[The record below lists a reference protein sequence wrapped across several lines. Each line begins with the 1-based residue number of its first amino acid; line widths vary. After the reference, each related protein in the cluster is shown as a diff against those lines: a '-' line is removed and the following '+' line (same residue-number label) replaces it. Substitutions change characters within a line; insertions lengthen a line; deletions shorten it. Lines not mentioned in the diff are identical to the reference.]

1 MKFTG
6 YVNQNTLL
14 HRLDP
19 RIKILWFLGVTVL
32 TVFTRNL
39 PALIVLLAGALSM
52 WLLSGLLREVGSMV
66 RKFLP
71 LLVMAFVT
79 WIVIGAANDSG
90 GAVLFSAGSIQLEQ
104 ADLIRA
110 LVSTCRIFLMVS
122 SFYTLIMTTNFSEM
136 IYGLQR
142 FGIPFKA
149 AFMCGLVLQII
160 PMMIA
165 EFQTIADAQ
174 RARGLELDKGGIVT
188 RIRKYST
195 VLFPLFIRTIQ
206 AGQSLALAMHLYQL
220 QFTRRRTSH
229 RQFRIARMDWGFLA
243 VHLVLWT
250 LAVNVGI
257 QLS

>member
-6 YVNQNTLL
+6 YVNRDTML

-19 RIKILWFLGVTVL
+19 RIKILWFLGVTAL
-32 TVFTRNL
+32 TVFIRNL
-39 PALIVLLAGALSM
+39 PALVVLLAGV
-52 WLLSGLLREVGSMV
+52 LLLWTMSGLIREVGAMV
-66 RKFLP
+66 RRFLP
-71 LLVMAFVT
+71 LLIMAFVT
-79 WIVIGAANDSG
+79 WIAIGAAGDSG
-90 GAVLFSAGSIQLEQ
+90 SAELFAAGPVRLEQ
-104 ADLIRA
+104 ADLVRA
-110 LVSTCRIFLMVS
+110 LVATCRIFLMVT

-142 FGIPFKA
+142 FGIPFRA

-174 RARGLELDKGGIVT
+174 RARGLELDKGGIAA

-195 VLFPLFIRTIQ
+195 VLFPLFVRTIQ
-206 AGQSLALAMHLYQL
+206 AGQSLALSMHLYQL

-229 RQFRIARMDWGFLA
+229 RQFRVARTDWGFLA

-250 LAVNVGI
+250 LAVNVGL